1 MARWSEEQER
11 WMGRGD
17 RWGEDERRL
26 REERGEE
33 GAWRGR
39 DWRDESPERW
49 RGAERGEWREPGR
62 GRYMEGEGEWG
73 RDLGERRRR
82 EEGYERWRAE
92 PGRGRDWERW
102 SQGGREP
109 YSAGGRGA
117 WGDYGEHST
126 YGSSA
131 GGWGYGRDESRRDFG
146 RDYGRDWRRGGRE
159 ERGPME
165 RFGEKLKEGV
175 RKLTGRGPKG
185 YRRSDDRI
193 RDDVSEQIAR
203 SWVNAENVEVKV
215 EGGEVTLTGFVE
227 SREEKR
233 AIEDV
238 AEDVFGVEE
247 VHNHLRLNRA
257 GQTAGQTSLPAGT
270 GTTGTGAAMS
280 AQQARPGAS
289 QPHQTGRH

>member
-39 DWRDESPERW
+39 DWRDEGPGRW
-49 RGAERGEWREPGR
+49 RGAERGEWREPAR
-62 GRYMEGEGEWG
+62 RRSMEGEGEWG
-73 RDLGERRRR
+73 RDYGEPRRR
-82 EEGYERWRAE
+82 EEGWGERWRAE
-92 PGRGRDWERW
+92 PGRGRDWER
-102 SQGGREP
+102 SGREP
-109 YSAGGRGA
+109 YYAGGRGA
-117 WGDYGEHST
+117 WGDYGESST

-131 GGWGYGRDESRRDFG
+131 GEWGYGRDESR

-215 EGGEVTLTGFVE
+215 ESGEVTLTGFVE

-233 AIEDV
+233 AIEDI
-238 AEDVFGVEE
+238 ADDVFGVDE
-247 VHNHLRLNRA
+247 VHNHLRLSRA
-257 GQTAGQTSLPAGT
+257 GQTAGETSLPAGT

-280 AQQARPGAS
+280 AQQARPGQS